1 MQRAR
6 TFLSQFLRKFV
17 HEGLP
22 VALASAIGTMVFGQF
37 NHPSAPRPLAA
48 VQERAGEAILQMV
61 REEHALVLDLL
72 NREAETKRVA
82 ISGQDKTLEANKVVA
97 TPDERAAKTRRMSAA
112 KAAPLPAAKTIHP
125 TSEVAG
131 DPLPLAPRSAAPEAP
146 GPAVASKPEPQG
158 SSGPTKIFELLSRA
172 ARLPSR
178 LWDVKERL
186 IDDLPGATLPS
197 VPMAGRQLGPP
208 M

>member
-6 TFLSQFLRKFV
+6 AFLSQFLRKFV

-37 NHPSAPRPLAA
+37 NHPSAPRPPAP
-48 VQERAGEAILQMV
+48 VQEPPGEAILQMV
-61 REEHALVLDLL
+61 REEHALVLDLF
-72 NREAETKRVA
+72 NREAETKRLA
-82 ISGQDKTLEANKVVA
+82 SSGQDKALEANKVVA
-97 TPDERAAKTRRMSAA
+97 TPDERAAKTRRMAA
-112 KAAPLPAAKTIHP
+112 KAPPPPAAKTIHP

-131 DPLPLAPRSAAPEAP
+131 NPLPLAPRTAAPEAP
-146 GPAVASKPEPQG
+146 GPAIASKPEPQG
-158 SSGPTKIFELLSRA
+158 SSGPIAKIFGLLSRA

-186 IDDLPGATLPS
+186 IDDFPGATLPS
-197 VPMAGRQLGPP
+197 VPMAGRQLEPP